1 MQDLTWAEA
10 IGSGSELRACLE
22 LPAALTSRL
31 AAPNLGTHLLQ
42 RVDDTRHG
50 RDRKELSPVTT
61 NKRPGWKLKVLA
73 SAAK

>member
-1 MQDLTWAEA
+1 MQDLTWAEVP
-10 IGSGSELRACLE
+10 GSELVAGFVLE

-50 RDRKELSPVTT
+50 AIAR
-61 NKRPGWKLKVLA
+61 NYRPLLQTSVPDGSQK
-73 SAAK
+73 S